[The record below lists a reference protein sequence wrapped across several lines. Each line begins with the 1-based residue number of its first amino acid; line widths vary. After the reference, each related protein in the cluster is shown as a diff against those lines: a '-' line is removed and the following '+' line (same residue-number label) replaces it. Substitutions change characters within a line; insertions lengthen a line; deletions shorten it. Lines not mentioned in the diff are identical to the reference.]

1 MYHGGGIWKSDRLA
15 ELPVLTGALLASASA
30 GHEVTFTGVLLGT
43 ETRLGIDRDEDG
55 WPDRDELDHGFDPG
69 DPNSHPGRG
78 MDSPVLLTSIAGPAL
93 WNEGANPASIESRIG
108 FSLGREGSLQ
118 LEIYDLA
125 GRRVRSLVKDDRHP
139 SGRFESSWDLRDESG
154 RRVGSGT
161 YFVRLESLQGS
172 AQGRVVVLR

>member
-1 MYHGGGIWKSDRLA
+1 
-15 ELPVLTGALLASASA
+15 
-30 GHEVTFTGVLLGT
+30 
-43 ETRLGIDRDEDG
+43 
-55 WPDRDELDHGFDPG
+55 
-69 DPNSHPGRG
+69 
-78 MDSPVLLTSIAGPAL
+78 VLLTSIAGPAL